1 MPRPSFQVL
10 SGGAQGS
17 IGPEATDSRRLSPQT
32 LQLVP
37 HLAAAPVE
45 QLLLAGM
52 HRRKETLLSLGIF
65 DLDYPQF
72 RKLLSIHGV
81 RHIVDIRLTRSFGSN
96 GFPWQFES
104 HMAQLGIL
112 YEGIDALANR
122 EERRHPREPSAALMA
137 RYAASLRS
145 KTSLLTALRLR
156 IEQGPL
162 LLLGWSCPPGEM
174 TDQDVVVS
182 VLREE
187 YPAFDFDLSIYSRND
202 QKYPWMEGEA

>member
-10 SGGAQGS
+10 SGGAEGS
-17 IGPEATDSRRLSPQT
+17 IGPEANDRHRLSPQP

-37 HLAAAPVE
+37 PPATAPIE

-65 DLDYPQF
+65 DLDYMQF
-72 RKLLSIHGV
+72 RRLLSIHSV
-81 RHIVDIRLTRSFGSN
+81 RHIVDIRATRSFGSN

-104 HMAQLGIL
+104 HMAQFGIM

-122 EERRHPREPSAALMA
+122 EERRHPREPSQALMA
-137 RYAASLRS
+137 RYAASLRR
-145 KTSLLTALRLR
+145 KTSLLAELRLR

-162 LLLGWSCPPGEM
+162 LLLGWSCPPGEL

-187 YPAFDFDLSIYSRND
+187 YPKFDFDLSIHPRND
-202 QKYPWMEGEA
+202 QKYPWMELEA